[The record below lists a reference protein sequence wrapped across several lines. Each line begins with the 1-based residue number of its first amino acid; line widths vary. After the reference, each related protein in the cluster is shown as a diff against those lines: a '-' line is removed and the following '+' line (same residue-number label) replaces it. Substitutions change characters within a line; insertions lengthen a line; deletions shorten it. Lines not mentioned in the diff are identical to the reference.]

1 MLELEEYLEILMF
14 CFFVFHDS
22 ELVFKLATKM
32 TCVNSTLKEIW
43 RSFILDIFI
52 LHNYD
57 YYNDNNYDYN
67 YNNNYDYNY
76 DYNYDNNYNN
86 NYNNN
91 YDYYYD

>member
-32 TCVNSTLKEIW
+32 TCVCSTLKEIR
-43 RSFILDIFI
+43 RSFIFGIFM
-52 LHNYD
+52 LH
-57 YYNDNNYDYN
+57 
-67 YNNNYDYNY
+67 NY

-86 NYNNN
+86 NYDYN
-91 YDYYYD
+91 YD